1 MHTRPWYLHVLSHHA
16 RLLCPSL
23 EHGDFLALD
32 LGGSSFRVL
41 LVQVHRN
48 TECGKK
54 GKVTMQQKIYSI
66 PQETMQGSGEEVKLS
81 AKLILFELK
90 KRKSHSPFQYSQPDK
105 KDILCF
111 SSQLFDHIVSCIADF
126 LEYRGMAGASLPLGF
141 TFSFPCHQSKLD
153 QVAFDQNSFYFF
165 TC

>member
-1 MHTRPWYLHVLSHHA
+1 MHTRPWYLHVLSHHT

-54 GKVTMQQKIYSI
+54 GRVTMQQKIYSI

-90 KRKSHSPFQYSQPDK
+90 KGTPPPTPLFSIPSLTKKTFCVSPHSF
-105 KDILCF
+105 LTT
-111 SSQLFDHIVSCIADF
+111 LF
-126 LEYRGMAGASLPLGF
+126 LASLTSWSTGAWQEPPYPWGSPSPSLV
-141 TFSFPCHQSKLD
+141 TR
-153 QVAFDQNSFYFF
+153 ANWIR
-165 TC
+165 